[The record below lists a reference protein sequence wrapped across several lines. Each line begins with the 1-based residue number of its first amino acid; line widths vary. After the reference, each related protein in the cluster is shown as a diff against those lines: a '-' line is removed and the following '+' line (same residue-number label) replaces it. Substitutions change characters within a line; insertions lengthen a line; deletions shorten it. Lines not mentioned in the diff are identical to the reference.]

1 MEQSVVCRESL
12 VNRGHREAAYIN
24 ADFSSDHQVQA
35 PDESTR
41 GKGRGAMH
49 PFRLPWS

>member
-12 VNRGHREAAYIN
+12 VNDGYREAAYSN

-35 PDESTR
+35 SDGSTR
-41 GKGRGAMH
+41 RKGRGAMH
-49 PFRLPWS
+49 TFRLPGS